1 MTEKRWKHWAY
12 LNDEGKKLW
21 GDIFPDGIV
30 PVKVMLASEA
40 SLEGQNNIMRVYM
53 ISLEE
58 LTPEQIENILTKLAN
73 KFNAPKE
80 EIRKDM
86 LKSGMPL
93 RVELT
98 NGSGTNQ
105 MGLFL

>member
-21 GDIFPDGIV
+21 GDIFPTGIV
-30 PVKVMLASEA
+30 PVKVMFASNA
-40 SLEGQNNIMRVYM
+40 SLEGQKETMKVFT
-53 ISLEE
+53 ISHEE
-58 LTPEQIENILTKLAN
+58 LTPEQIDQILTKLAA

-86 LKSGMPL
+86 LRCGLPL
-93 RVELT
+93 RANLT